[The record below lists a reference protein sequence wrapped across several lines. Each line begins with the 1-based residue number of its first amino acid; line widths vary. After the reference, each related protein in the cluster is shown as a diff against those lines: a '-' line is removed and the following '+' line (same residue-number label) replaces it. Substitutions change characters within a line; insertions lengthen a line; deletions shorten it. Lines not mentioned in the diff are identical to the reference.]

1 MQMSVAVAVAKR
13 KPERKKTSSGAPE
26 VMSQYLERASRHALL
41 SRAEE
46 LDLARRV
53 RSGDED
59 ARRKLVE
66 KNLRLVVSVAKKYR
80 GASPGLSMEDLV
92 QEGNLGLLKAVDRF
106 DPERGYRFS
115 TYATYWIR
123 QSVGRAVANKGRIIR
138 VPVHRGE
145 KIREAHGVRN
155 DLLAA
160 LGREPTKKEIAGQLG
175 WSLEEVHLS
184 MTASTADATSLDRP
198 LSTGEG
204 TALIGDFV
212 VDEAAS
218 EATDTVVRDLEI
230 SHLKATVEILPD
242 RCRQV
247 IIRRYGLDG
256 RDPATLAEIGA
267 DLGVTKERVRQLQHE
282 AERRLRYGIRRKVPR
297 DAAA

>member
-1 MQMSVAVAVAKR
+1 MHMSVTVVVAGR
-13 KPERKKTSSGAPE
+13 KPENKSTASGAPE

-41 SRAEE
+41 SREAE
-46 LDLARRV
+46 LDLARKV
-53 RSGDED
+53 RSGDEA

-92 QEGNLGLLKAVDRF
+92 QEGNLGLLKAVDKF

-115 TYATYWIR
+115 TYATHWIR

-145 KIREAHGVRN
+145 KIRDAHRVRN
-155 DLLAA
+155 DLLAT
-160 LGREPTKKEIAGQLG
+160 LGREPTRDEIANQLG
-175 WSLEEVHLS
+175 WTLEEVKVS
-184 MTASTADATSLDRP
+184 MNSTADATSLDRP
-198 LSTGEG
+198 LTVGEG

-212 VDEAAS
+212 VDEIAS
-218 EATDTVVRDLEI
+218 EASENVVRDLEI
-230 SHLKATVEILPD
+230 SHLKANVRLLPD

-247 IIRRYGLDG
+247 VTRRYGLDG
-256 RDPATLAEIGA
+256 LEPSTLAQIGA
-267 DLGVTKERVRQLQHE
+267 EMGITKERVRQLQHE
-282 AERRLRYGIRRKVPR
+282 AERRLKYGIRRKVPR
-297 DAAA
+297 GEVA

>member
-1 MQMSVAVAVAKR
+1 MSITVAVAKR
-13 KPERKKTSSGAPE
+13 RPEREKPSSNAPE

-46 LDLARRV
+46 LNLARRV
-53 RSGDED
+53 RSGDEA

-92 QEGNLGLLKAVDRF
+92 QEGNVGLLKAVDKF

-145 KIREAHGVRN
+145 KIREAHSARN
-155 DLLAA
+155 DLLTA
-160 LGREPTKKEIAGQLG
+160 LGREPTREEIAVHLG
-175 WSLEEVHLS
+175 WTLEEVRLT
-184 MTASTADATSLDRP
+184 MTSTTDAVSLDRP

-212 VDEAAS
+212 VDEIAS
-218 EATDTVVRDLEI
+218 DATENVVRDLEI
-230 SHLKATVEILPD
+230 SHLKATVERLPE

-256 RDPATLAEIGA
+256 QEPSTLSEIGA
-267 DLGVTKERVRQLQHE
+267 ELGVTKERVRQLQHE
-282 AERRLRYGIRRKVPR
+282 AERRLKYGIRRKVPH
-297 DAAA
+297 DAVA